1 MRRKMT
7 RTRLLAAAT
16 AGLLGSAALAG
27 CGTGSGGTPSGEG
40 GDASSL
46 RVVDYY
52 NNEPDMTFY
61 QEALDQCGAEI
72 GVTIQRET
80 IPGADLISKVLQMSS
95 SRTLP
100 DVLMLDN
107 PDLAQIAAT
116 GALTPLEDLGLS
128 ADGLAQGVIDA
139 ASYDGKV
146 YGLQPVSNSLALYYN
161 VDALEA
167 AGVEVPTTW
176 DELKTVAAALTEGS
190 QYGIAFSAPS
200 NYEGTWQFLPFMW
213 TNGVDEDNLNTPEMA
228 EAIQLWKDLVQS
240 GSASESVVNWTQ
252 GDVNDQF
259 MAGNAAMMVNGPWQH
274 PLLNEVEGLNWAVA
288 PIPTPA
294 AGEVAVSPL
303 GGEAWTVPVNADPA
317 KQEAAAKLV
326 ECLNTDEMQMDLA
339 SKRDTFPTRLSL
351 QEAFVEQKP
360 DMAAYA
366 EVIKNARARTG
377 LLGEEWPAA
386 ATQIYEAIQLAL
398 VGGKTPQEALDQ
410 VVGQ

>member
-1 MRRKMT
+1 M
-7 RTRLLAAAT
+7 
-16 AGLLGSAALAG
+16 
-27 CGTGSGGTPSGEG
+27 
-40 GDASSL
+40 
-46 RVVDYY
+46 
-52 NNEPDMTFY
+52 
-61 QEALDQCGAEI
+61 
-72 GVTIQRET
+72 
-80 IPGADLISKVLQMSS
+80 
-95 SRTLP
+95 
-100 DVLMLDN
+100 
-107 PDLAQIAAT
+107 
-116 GALTPLEDLGLS
+116 
-128 ADGLAQGVIDA
+128 IDA